1 VRNNVIHAGHPVM
14 LGYRNIG
21 HYDGQGT

>member
-1 VRNNVIHAGHPVM
+1 MRNNVIHAGHPVM
-14 LGYRNIG
+14 LEYRIIG